1 MPSYLIDANLPY
13 YFSLWNNE
21 NHIHQNDLNDEAK
34 DSQIWEY
41 AKNDNLT
48 IITKDSDFSTKI
60 LTTLPPPKIIHIRLG
75 NIKTKD
81 FHTILFP
88 LWDKVLELSKTNK
101 LVTLYLDRIE
111 TVK

>member
-21 NHIHQNDLNDEAK
+21 NYIHQNDLNDEAK
-34 DSQIWEY
+34 DS
-41 AKNDNLT
+41 
-48 IITKDSDFSTKI
+48 DFSTKI
-60 LTTLPPPKIIHIRLG
+60 LTTTPPPKIIHIRLG

>member
-21 NHIHQNDLNDEAK
+21 NYIHQNDLNDEAK

-41 AKNDNLT
+41 AKNNNLT
-48 IITKDSDFSTKI
+48 IITRDSDFSTKI

-75 NIKTKD
+75 NIKTKY
-81 FHTILFP
+81 FRTILFP
-88 LWDKVLELSKTNK
+88 LWDKVLELNKTNK
-101 LVTLYLDRIE
+101 LITLYLDRIE